1 MRVLFVS
8 DIHYSLKQ
16 LDWLCG
22 AAAGFDLLVIGGD
35 LLDLGGHADLDTQ
48 IVVIEKYLRRLGVS
62 VPVAVC
68 SGNHDLDAQSEA
80 GERKADWLQHLDIA
94 RVSVDLQSHLA
105 QGHLFSVCSWW
116 DGPESQAEVAAF
128 LAAEAQKNI
137 RPWIWVYHAP
147 PDGAKT
153 GWNGKDYSGDA
164 FLSGLLKEYRPDIV
178 LSGHI
183 HGSPFRAEGQWF
195 DRIGETW
202 VFNPGR
208 QPSSTPAVIV
218 IDLATRE
225 ATWDSEMDT
234 QILGL
239 DSGMLVQGPGLD

>member
-16 LDWLCG
+16 FDWLC
-22 AAAGFDLLVIGGD
+22 AAASGFDLLVIGGD

-48 IVVIEKYLRRLGVS
+48 IVVVEKYLQRLGKN

-68 SGNHDLDAQSEA
+68 SGNHDLDAASDA
-80 GERKADWLQHLDIA
+80 GERRADWLQHLALD
-94 RVSVDLQSHLA
+94 RVSVDFQSHLA
-105 QGHLFSVCSWW
+105 HGHLFSICSWW
-116 DGPESQAEVAAF
+116 DGPQSRDEVTAF
-128 LAAEAQKNI
+128 LAREAEKAV

-147 PDGAKT
+147 PHGAKT
-153 GWNGKDYSGDA
+153 SWNGKSYDGDTI
-164 FLSGLLKEYRPDIV
+164 LNDLIREHRPEIV

-183 HGSPFRAEGQWF
+183 HNSPFRSEGQWH

-202 VFNPGR
+202 IFNPGR

-218 IDLATRE
+218 LDLAARQ

-234 QILGL
+234 QTISL
-239 DSGMLVQGPGLD
+239 DAAPAIV

>member
-16 LDWLCG
+16 LDWLC
-22 AAAGFDLLVIGGD
+22 AAAKGFDLLVIGGD

-48 IVVIEKYLRRLGVS
+48 IVVIEKYLRRLGVA

-68 SGNHDLDAQSEA
+68 SGNHDLDSESEA
-80 GERKADWLQHLDIA
+80 GERKAEWLQHLDIS
-94 RVSVDLQSHLA
+94 RVSVDLQSHEA
-105 QGHLFSVCSWW
+105 AGGLFSICSWW
-116 DGPESQAEVAAF
+116 DGPAAKEEIAAF
-128 LAAEAQKNI
+128 LSSEAQKNI

-153 GWNGKDYSGDA
+153 SWNGKDYAGDT
-164 FLSGLLKEYRPDIV
+164 FLTDLIHQHAPDIV

-183 HGSPFRAEGQWF
+183 HGSPFRAQGQWH
-195 DRIGETW
+195 DRVGKTW

-218 IDLATRE
+218 LDLAAGE
-225 ATWDSEMDT
+225 AIWDSEMDT
-234 QILGL
+234 QTVTL
-239 DSGMLVQGPGLD
+239 SA